1 MPPPDVPDVS
11 PVVPPPDTFGS
22 ETPEPEIPTV
32 PPMEPLFPL
41 PDNPTVPASWRT
53 PEFNLQHGLGLIGV
67 EHRYAKGFTGEGTL
81 GAIYDT
87 GIELTHGDVGG
98 IRLDLSHS
106 YVGTEPNDLTDTNG
120 HGTAVYGVAGARRNG
135 VDIHGV
141 AWGAD
146 FMILKQAES
155 DFTQS
160 FADVL
165 EGVIAA
171 DVDVVNNSWASS
183 IKSGQL
189 SPVGILAFLGPDLV
203 AQLRRTAWS
212 GVSIVFAT
220 GNEGSDQSHYLAGLS
235 VVLPEL
241 NDNWVAVMALGN
253 VSNLDMVWKAAYAD
267 SCGDAMNWCLAAPGT
282 AVKSLRLG
290 GGTRKLSGTS
300 MAAPHVTGAILILK
314 SQFDELTT
322 KEIHQILF
330 DTAVDIDV
338 PGVDRVFGHGALNLN
353 EALLPQGD
361 MMVELGARGLIR

>member
-1 MPPPDVPDVS
+1 M
-11 PVVPPPDTFGS
+11 F
-22 ETPEPEIPTV
+22 
-32 PPMEPLFPL
+32 
-41 PDNPTVPASWRT
+41 
-53 PEFNLQHGLGLIGV
+53 
-67 EHRYAKGFTGEGTL
+67 
-81 GAIYDT
+81 
-87 GIELTHGDVGG
+87 
-98 IRLDLSHS
+98 
-106 YVGTEPNDLTDTNG
+106 
-120 HGTAVYGVAGARRNG
+120 
-135 VDIHGV
+135 
-141 AWGAD
+141 
-146 FMILKQAES
+146 
-155 DFTQS
+155 
-160 FADVL
+160 
-165 EGVIAA
+165 
-171 DVDVVNNSWASS
+171 
-183 IKSGQL
+183 
-189 SPVGILAFLGPDLV
+189 
-203 AQLRRTAWS
+203 
-212 GVSIVFAT
+212 FAT
-220 GNEGSDQSHYLAGLS
+220 GNEGPDQSHYLAGLP

-361 MMVELGARGLIR
+361 MMVELGARVDQVTAPLSGSWIAESAIGCVFCVAHYSSSQTFAKVEAISASRSNAELPVIVCCSFIRGGPVFF